1 MSLKAC
7 HMSHVTL
14 SNVTCSNRLWGD
26 LTSSSHCSLLGPL
39 NNVALSHIACHIYQ
53 MLDCHRSHM
62 SQVKLSHSQLWLR
75 IMSHCHILHLSLVT
89 NAESLEA
96 MWHAMRLGHQVMA
109 PWGRKIRGRY
119 HRSLALRPCLG
130 WPQNIE
136 AIIKLHCALCITPT
150 VSVAAILAVLASLD
164 GLHWLR
170 GFFFARSTK
179 LYLMTMSTD
188 MQMMF
193 FAQTWTGKQ
202 LFQDVVNGKEIYFEA
217 SSYCAS
223 GGCLYQWQPS

>member
-1 MSLKAC
+1 MQK
-7 HMSHVTL
+7 V
-14 SNVTCSNRLWGD
+14 
-26 LTSSSHCSLLGPL
+26 
-39 NNVALSHIACHIYQ
+39 
-53 MLDCHRSHM
+53 
-62 SQVKLSHSQLWLR
+62 
-75 IMSHCHILHLSLVT
+75 
-89 NAESLEA
+89 
-96 MWHAMRLGHQVMA
+96 MRLGHQVMA

-150 VSVAAILAVLASLD
+150 VSVAAILAVPASLD

-170 GFFFARSTK
+170 GFFFFFAPSTK

-193 FAQTWTGKQ
+193 FPQAWTGKQ
-202 LFQDVVNGKEIYFEA
+202 LFQDVVNGKVIHFWGLIILCIGWVPLSMATILAAGSDGSHRWRQFAEKLNTFHIRDDRRLKFGCFFEKNPN
-217 SSYCAS
+217 
-223 GGCLYQWQPS
+223 GLWPPPPSPLLLKISLRFFATIPKYA